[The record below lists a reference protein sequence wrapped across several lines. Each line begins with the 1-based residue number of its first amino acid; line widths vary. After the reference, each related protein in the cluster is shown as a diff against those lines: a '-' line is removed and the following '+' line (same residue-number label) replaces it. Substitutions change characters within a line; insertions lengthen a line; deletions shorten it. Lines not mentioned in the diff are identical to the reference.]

1 MRPGEHVRRIRTAV
15 VLACVL
21 ASIAACSSAP
31 PKPSADP
38 VDPAPFA
45 EYVALGDSFTAGPF
59 IAPAINGSPTTCF
72 RSGGNYPSYLASYLK
87 VKILKD
93 VSCAG
98 ATSEDL
104 YASQSKRVGLKPD
117 PKTDVSPQLNALTK
131 STDLVTLGI
140 GGNDF
145 ELFQNLIL
153 ASIGRKDIDARLAF
167 AAQVQSHVEDAITA
181 IRERAP
187 RAEIVI
193 VGYLRVFPETGAC
206 PTLPL
211 ADSDRKQA
219 DSIERRLNVSL
230 ERAADKMKVT
240 FINAYALG
248 TGHEVCAGQDAYVNG
263 SKSTI
268 FVAAAFH
275 PFRRGMDAVARETY
289 SALTDKP
296 APKTPSLKKLA
307 AVPR

>member
-1 MRPGEHVRRIRTAV
+1 MRRILTAA
-15 VLACVL
+15 VLGCVL
-21 ASIAACSSAP
+21 ASVAACSSNP
-31 PKPSADP
+31 PKPAADP
-38 VDPAPFA
+38 VDTVPFA
-45 EYVALGDSFTAGPF
+45 DYVALGDSFTAGPF
-59 IAPAINGSPTTCF
+59 IAPAIKGSPTTCF

-87 VKILKD
+87 VKTLRD

-98 ATSEDL
+98 ATTDDL
-104 YASQSKRVGLKPD
+104 YSSQSKRVGLKPD
-117 PKTDVSPQLNALTK
+117 PKTDVPPQLIALTK

-145 ELFQNLIL
+145 ALFQNLIL
-153 ASIGRKDIDARLAF
+153 ASIGRRDIDTRLAF
-167 AAQVQSHVEDAITA
+167 AAQVQSHVEDAIIA

-187 RAEIVI
+187 HAKIVI

-219 DSIERRLNVSL
+219 DSIERRLNRSL
-230 ERAADKMKVT
+230 EQAADEKK
-240 FINAYALG
+240 IAYVDAYSLG
-248 TGHEVCAGQDAYVNG
+248 TGHEVCAGKEAYVNG
-263 SKSTI
+263 SKSTL

-275 PFRRGMDAVARETY
+275 PFRRGMDAVAREAY
-289 SALTDKP
+289 STLVDEP

>member
-1 MRPGEHVRRIRTAV
+1 MRRILTAA
-15 VLACVL
+15 VLGCVL
-21 ASIAACSSAP
+21 ASMTACSSESS
-31 PKPSADP
+31 KPAVAP
-38 VDPAPFA
+38 VDPVPFA

-59 IAPAINGSPTTCF
+59 IAPAIKGSPTTCF

-87 VKILKD
+87 VKTLKD

-98 ATSEDL
+98 ATSDDL
-104 YASQSKRVGLKPD
+104 YASQSKRVGLEPD
-117 PKTDVSPQLNALTK
+117 PKSDVSPQLNALTK

-145 ELFQNLIL
+145 GLFQNLIL

-167 AAQVQSHVEDAITA
+167 AAQVQSHVEDAIAA
-181 IRERAP
+181 IRERSP

-193 VGYLRVFPETGAC
+193 VGYLRLFPETGAC

-219 DSIERRLNVSL
+219 DSIERGLNMSL
-230 ERAADKMKVT
+230 EQAADTMKVT
-240 FINAYALG
+240 FIDAYALG
-248 TGHEVCAGQDAYVNG
+248 TGHEVCAGRDAYVNG

-289 SALTDKP
+289 SSVTDRP
-296 APKTPSLKKLA
+296 ASKTPSLKKLA